1 MSKRGTPLPYH
12 AFCAPVSRGLVVIV
26 GRSGAHRR
34 PREHREMIP
43 YLPVMVRG
51 AMARRHARKVG
62 VVDSRIADLLTCFMC
77 ASARN
82 VV

>member
-12 AFCAPVSRGLVVIV
+12 AFCAPVARGLVVIV

-34 PREHREMIP
+34 PRDHLGMIP

-51 AMARRHARKVG
+51 AMARRYARKLG
-62 VVDSRIADLLTCFMC
+62 VTDSRIADLLACFMC
-77 ASARN
+77 CFC
-82 VV
+82 